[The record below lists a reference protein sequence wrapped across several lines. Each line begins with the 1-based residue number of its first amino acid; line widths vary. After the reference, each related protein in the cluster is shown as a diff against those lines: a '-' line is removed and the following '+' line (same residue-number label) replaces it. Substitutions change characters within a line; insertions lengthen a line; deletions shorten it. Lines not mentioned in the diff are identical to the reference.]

1 MVDHASRYHR
11 RMGIGGLCGVGA
23 GMMDKHTP
31 GPWRLGKKW
40 DSVVAD
46 GETGYDDDQTLKAY
60 GGHLVCESA
69 KHKPNAH
76 IIAAAPDLLAALE
89 AMRDHPTIRAVCPSP
104 LWAQMV
110 NAILKARGE
119 TA

>member
-1 MVDHASRYHR
+1 MVDHASRHHR

-31 GPWRLGKKW
+31 KLLDCIPTMRMSLASR
-40 DSVVAD
+40 DM
-46 GETGYDDDQTLKAY
+46 
-60 GGHLVCESA
+60 
-69 KHKPNAH
+69 
-76 IIAAAPDLLAALE
+76 LAALE
-89 AMRDHPTIRAVCPSP
+89 AMRDNPTIAAVCPSP

-110 NAILKARGE
+110 DAILKARGE

>member
-1 MVDHASRYHR
+1 
-11 RMGIGGLCGVGA
+11 MGIGGLCGVGA

-31 GPWRLGKKW
+31 DQEINLEIPQLAGPTIKMTYSMPTSDNHTPKLLDCIPTMRMSLASR
-40 DSVVAD
+40 DM
-46 GETGYDDDQTLKAY
+46 
-60 GGHLVCESA
+60 
-69 KHKPNAH
+69 
-76 IIAAAPDLLAALE
+76 LAALE